1 MDAKIKHRSN
11 PVPHWKGKTGTQM
24 EEEIK
29 RDRNKLLVRI
39 LIQKCVA
46 TD

>member
-1 MDAKIKHRSN
+1 VDGNIKHRSN
-11 PVPHWKGKTGTQM
+11 HVPHWKGKTGTQM

-39 LIQKCVA
+39 LIKKSV
-46 TD
+46 